1 MRLFE
6 KYRPRSLREVIGQ
19 PPVRL
24 LSRLIAEPY
33 PCCILIE
40 GGPGVGKTAAAYALA
55 ADLGCYDE
63 TTFPRDNPPAYSFGF
78 NTGLQVVL
86 GSELTIDAAREMF
99 GQTLRLRYGST
110 SGFKVLVIEELE
122 RLSPQTQVFLK
133 TALETKLPPM
143 CIVVATS
150 NDVSRL
156 DKPLLQRFKTYHFS
170 SGESFARAAV
180 DRLNWIWQQECPDR
194 APPSCLE
201 SAGWDGEEFSLRV
214 ALDSMQDWMAMME
227 VAHV

>member
-24 LSRLIAEPY
+24 LQQLAANPY
-33 PCCILIE
+33 SCCLLLE
-40 GGPGVGKTAAAYALA
+40 GPPGCGKTSAAYAMA
-55 ADLGCYDE
+55 HELGCYDQD
-63 TTFPRDNPPAYSFGF
+63 TWPKIDPPTGGFGL
-78 NTGLQVVL
+78 NTGLFPIC
-86 GSELTIDAAREMF
+86 GSEMTIDNCRDMF
-99 GQTLRLRYGST
+99 ADRLRLRYGSS
-110 SGFKVLVIEELE
+110 SGFKVLVVEELE
-122 RLSPQTQVFLK
+122 RVSPQAQAFLK
-133 TALETKLPPM
+133 EALEKKLPRSV
-143 CIVVATS
+143 IVVATS
-150 NDVSRL
+150 NDAKL
-156 DKPLLQRFKTYHFS
+156 LGIPLLQRFKQYFFS
-170 SGESFARAAV
+170 GGPAFARAAV
-180 DRLNWIWQQECPDR
+180 DRLHWIWQQECPDR